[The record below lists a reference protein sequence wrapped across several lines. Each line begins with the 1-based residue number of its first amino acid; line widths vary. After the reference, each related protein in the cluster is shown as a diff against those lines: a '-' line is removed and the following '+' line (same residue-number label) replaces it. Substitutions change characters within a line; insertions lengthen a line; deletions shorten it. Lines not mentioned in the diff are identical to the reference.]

1 MGNLPS
7 ATPTTPAT
15 RTSEGAFTLEA
26 DRLTFYPG
34 GHVSEWAASVEV
46 ILDEDGKLT
55 FAACPEW
62 VDNEPLALG
71 DVVARMTPAQAYGL
85 VQVLTVF
92 LDQLVRPVRDRL
104 PARVA

>member
-7 ATPTTPAT
+7 ATPTTPPA
-15 RTSEGAFTLEA
+15 RTSEGAFTLDP

-46 ILDEDGKLT
+46 ILDKDGALT
-55 FAACPEW
+55 FAACPPW
-62 VDNEPLALG
+62 VDNEPLDLE

-85 VQVLTVF
+85 VQVLTTF
-92 LDQLVRPVRDRL
+92 LDQLVQPACER